1 MKKLCIAAILA
12 LAILSLKVPARAY
25 VVGISRTA
33 AGDIVR
39 HKWKSSAFP
48 IVWQLNP
55 VQSPNVTGSRT
66 QAQVFQASFAS
77 WQAVT
82 TASVSFVQGPDTS
95 SSTQPKDDN
104 INLIT
109 TNTAPG
115 TLPSGVLGL
124 TAASVYLAPG
134 FDPSLNRTIDF
145 AGQIAEADIYFNS
158 SSSISFSTD
167 SGATSGKYDLQAV
180 ATHEIGHMLGLDH
193 SPLISATMFWSV
205 ASGIIYPRNVSTD
218 DMAAI
223 SILYPSS
230 LFASK
235 GKLSGTVRTTANVPV
250 YGAVVVAVNANGA
263 PVANTVTDPTGAYT
277 IEGLDA
283 GAYSVYAEPLD
294 GPITIS
300 NISSLSDVYGAA
312 VNTTSTT
319 RSR

>member
-1 MKKLCIAAILA
+1 MKKVCIAAILA
-12 LAILSLKVPARAY
+12 LTLLSLKVPVRAY
-25 VVGISRTA
+25 VIGISRST

-39 HKWKSSAFP
+39 HRWKSTAFP
-48 IVWQLNP
+48 IVWQMNP
-55 VQSPNVTGSRT
+55 VQNSNVTGSRT

-82 TASVSFVQGPDTS
+82 TASVSFTQGADTS

-109 TNTAPG
+109 TNVAPG
-115 TLPSGVLGL
+115 TLPAGVLGL

-134 FDPSLNRTIDF
+134 FDPTLNRTIDF

-158 SSSISFSTD
+158 SAGIQFSTD
-167 SGATSGKYDLQAV
+167 TGATSGKYDLQAV

-205 ASGIIYPRNVSTD
+205 ASGLIYPRNLSAD
-218 DMAAI
+218 DLAAI

-235 GKLSGTVRTTANVPV
+235 GKLSGVVRTTAGQSV

-263 PVANTVTDPTGAYT
+263 PVASTVSDPTGAYT

-283 GAYSVYAEPLD
+283 GAYTVYAEPLD

-300 NISSLSDVYGAA
+300 NISSLADVYGSG
-312 VNTTSTT
+312 VLTTFTT